1 MSGDNPFGE
10 TSPLLEG
17 GQIVANAEV
26 PNHTVDK
33 SEDQEEGRVNRVFLA
48 VAMIGSYLAM
58 ADGSFVT
65 ATNEE
70 IGKVFQRSDLGP
82 WLLSSYNFG
91 YSIAL
96 PVYAHLCAAYG
107 HKPVL
112 VIAFVIFAFGTL
124 VTGMS
129 LSMPM
134 LMIARFFTGIGGSGL
149 VDVISILLNDLVSPS
164 KVAVLR
170 SYLSVASMLG
180 ISSGGPIGGLLTQT
194 VGWRWSFIGQFPLIV
209 VCLVVALRHFP
220 GASTNVPRQYSGI
233 ISYLKPLRGLDFI
246 GLSFLGISIG
256 TLMVLLQ
263 TVQQYGP
270 TAHPR
275 TITFGITFATS
286 ATLFVVNELYL
297 SKTPIIPTSTLK
309 ENGSW
314 AICLGQI
321 LLFFVLSSLTSN
333 LSMFY
338 VRLRGANV
346 GLSGLVLSP
355 FPLGIALGSIIYG
368 RLIRRTM
375 RYKKLSI
382 IGLGTIIASFAVLAL
397 IWRSSASYLSLIPVF
412 LIGTG
417 MAGLFTTQF
426 IALSARSQGG
436 NARTT
441 ITAYYLAQQL
451 GSIIGVT
458 TSATIVRTLFAND
471 LRRSLHGVFQ
481 IDEVRIIG
489 TSEAM
494 VFSVLTLC
502 YSLFKESST
511 TIASRSYY
519 LKRFNRMFDK
529 ASNTASK
536 L

>member
-1 MSGDNPFGE
+1 MFHE
-10 TSPLLEG
+10 
-17 GQIVANAEV
+17 
-26 PNHTVDK
+26 
-33 SEDQEEGRVNRVFLA
+33 
-48 VAMIGSYLAM
+48 GSYLAM

-82 WLLSSYNFG
+82 WLISSYNFG

-112 VIAFVIFAFGTL
+112 IIAFVIFAFGAL
-124 VTGMS
+124 VTGIS

-134 LMIARFFTGIGGSGL
+134 LMVGRFFTGIGGSGL

-170 SYLSVASMLG
+170 SYLSVASTLG

-194 VGWRWSFIGQFPLIV
+194 VGWRW
-209 VCLVVALRHFP
+209 
-220 GASTNVPRQYSGI
+220 N
-233 ISYLKPLRGLDFI
+233 
-246 GLSFLGISIG
+246 
-256 TLMVLLQ
+256 
-263 TVQQYGP
+263 
-270 TAHPR
+270 
-275 TITFGITFATS
+275 
-286 ATLFVVNELYL
+286 
-297 SKTPIIPTSTLK
+297 PIIPTSTLK

-314 AICLGQI
+314 AICLGQTI
-321 LLFFVLSSLTSN
+321 LYFVLSSLTSN

-346 GLSGLVLSP
+346 GLSGLVISP

-382 IGLGTIIASFAVLAL
+382 VGLGTIVASFAVLAL

-412 LIGTG
+412 FAGTG

-426 IALSARSQGG
+426 VALSARSRGG
-436 NARTT
+436 HARTT

-451 GSIIGVT
+451 GLIIGVT

-471 LRRSLHGVFQ
+471 LRRSLHGVSQ
-481 IDEVRIIG
+481 IDEVIIG
-489 TSEAM
+489 ESLEAM
-494 VFSVLTLC
+494 VFGILTLC
-502 YSLFKESST
+502 YSLFKEFST
-511 TIASRSYY
+511 TIASQSHYP
-519 LKRFNRMFDK
+519 KQFNRMFDK
-529 ASNTASK
+529 ASNTAFEPYPFFACAPF
-536 L
+536 